1 MIEIIISQL
10 SRLVIRLQ
18 LHVDQ
23 DYLTQQIKKKK
34 KNFNSLLYIYIPKYI
49 STFEWKSFH
58 PPVSVSRSTRFPFGR
73 KLFRNARELAHKTG

>member
-34 KNFNSLLYIYIPKYI
+34 KNFNSLLYIYPQIYIYLRVEIIP
-49 STFEWKSFH
+49 SPRVGFEIDPF
-58 PPVSVSRSTRFPFGR
+58 PVWSQIIPQC
-73 KLFRNARELAHKTG
+73 A